1 MLEIL
6 VHYLLIGIGMTFMI
20 EVSIYNAEEIE
31 SGEWNNIDR
40 IFNITLWPITI
51 FMIIKRL
58 FGGK

>member
-6 VHYLLIGIGMTFMI
+6 VHYLLIGIGMTFVI
-20 EVSIYNAEEIE
+20 EVSIYNTEEIE